1 MPHRI
6 LESMRAGDGGEAVL
20 AERLRRMRPTGE
32 RWIVLW
38 AMTRVAAIAMA
49 VALLVAH
56 RVTAFDAALGWF
68 LVVYGGLS
76 IVAAMRAP
84 KLVRRPEAWLLD
96 CCVGLG
102 LIWISGDWRSPF
114 YLLALTALAPPAAL
128 LPFRQAVVSGAGFTL
143 AFLGVAMRTGLDPWS
158 LNSTVSLE
166 TLATHLALPG
176 VITLGLAYAAS
187 VMRRLQDEQERA
199 HQLALEAERRRI
211 AWELHDSAKQRLHAA
226 HLVLSSLEPSDVLE
240 LALEQLRGATADME
254 TSIAE
259 LRSPLE
265 GRPLAAALRD
275 RAAELAALEGGVS
288 VSVSGEAPRLATV
301 AASHAYRI
309 LAEAMT
315 NAVRHA
321 GAREVRVTLSTA
333 ADGGLHAVV
342 ADDGRGLPAHI
353 RPGANGIRT
362 MRSRAFAIGG
372 RLTIGSA
379 GTGGHGVR
387 VRLDVPS
394 PSPSPSPSE
403 EGVPA

>member
-1 MPHRI
+1 
-6 LESMRAGDGGEAVL
+6 
-20 AERLRRMRPTGE
+20 MRPTGD

-38 AMTRVAAIAMA
+38 VMTRVAAIAMA
-49 VALLVAH
+49 VALLIAH

-68 LVVYGGLS
+68 VVTYGGLS
-76 IVAAMRAP
+76 ILAVMRAP
-84 KLVRRPEAWLLD
+84 RLVRRPGAWLLD
-96 CCVGLG
+96 CVVGLV

-114 YLLALTALAPPAAL
+114 YLFALTALAPPVAM
-128 LPFRQAVVSGAGFTL
+128 LPYRQAVASGAAFTL
-143 AFLGVAMRTGLDPWS
+143 AFIGVALLTGLDPWT
-158 LNSTVSLE
+158 LKSTVSLE

-176 VITLGLAYAAS
+176 VVTFGLAYAAD
-187 VMRRLQDEQERA
+187 VMRRLEAEQERA
-199 HQLALEAERRRI
+199 QELAVEAERRRI

-265 GRPLAAALRD
+265 GRPLSAALRD

-288 VSVSGEAPRLATV
+288 VAVEGEAPRLPTV

-321 GAREVRVTLSTA
+321 GAREVRVTLATA
-333 ADGGLHAVV
+333 ADGGLHAIV
-342 ADDGRGLPAHI
+342 ADDGRGLPSHI

-372 RLTIGSA
+372 RLTIGSGSDP
-379 GTGGHGVR
+379 GTR

-394 PSPSPSPSE
+394 PTR